1 MFVPLSND
9 NRMGRLLLITLFFI
23 TTIATGQSSKIFFSE
38 SLDMYLPRYIQDA
51 EEAIRNRKQD
61 DVKVLFQELV
71 DNALKGTYM
80 NDFSAKNMSKNET
93 NFSDFEK
100 PVVLLTYSAWCIPS
114 KGELPALND
123 LAKQYGK
130 EVDIVVLFWDD
141 YKTVR
146 KATRDYKRN
155 INVLYVDEKDN
166 SGTHIIR
173 NLKHS
178 LGLPLVFTLN
188 SKKEIINIQRRI
200 ANKMSDTDAEAYE
213 KNHSLIKENITQLLF
228 HQSKIDETIPVASF

>member
-1 MFVPLSND
+1 M
-9 NRMGRLLLITLFFI
+9 
-23 TTIATGQSSKIFFSE
+23 
-38 SLDMYLPRYIQDA
+38 
-51 EEAIRNRKQD
+51 
-61 DVKVLFQELV
+61 KVLFQELV

-80 NDFSAKNMSKNET
+80 NDFAAKNMSKNDK

-100 PVVLLTYSAWCIPS
+100 PIVLLTFSAWCIPS

-123 LAKQYGK
+123 LAKQYNK
-130 EVDIVVLFWDD
+130 EVDIVVLFWNDH
-141 YKTVR
+141 KTVR
-146 KATRDYKRN
+146 KATRDHNRN

-166 SGTHIIR
+166 RGTHIIR

-200 ANKMSDTDAEAYE
+200 ANKMSDTDAQAY
-213 KNHSLIKENITQLLF
+213 KDNHALIKENITQLLY